1 MNLTPTPSS
10 FHPTTSSLVSIDRH
24 PEQKDLRSLRAV
36 ALKDLR
42 LFLILSLLVLSSTG
56 HAQLPA
62 GTTDAAQQTHEDPL
76 RTQANSALEKQ
87 DYPAA
92 LKLLTTLAD
101 KSPSGSHGD
110 DPHILYDLAFTQ
122 DALDLPA
129 AADTYRRA
137 IAADPKF
144 LDPHLALGLLLA
156 RTNHPAEA
164 RTELLAATTVPA
176 ENAPLKAR
184 AYRALAHLD
193 QTTNAEAARTE
204 LLAAL
209 KISPETPDDTLL
221 TAELAEAANDLPAAE
236 SAYGRALKAS
246 PADPQATAAL
256 AHLLLRQQKPA
267 EAESLLTA
275 ALTRHPNDPTLTAQ
289 LATVLTEQDK
299 NTQAI
304 PLVEKLHTANPG
316 NPAVTR
322 LLARLYDRDKQYDK
336 ADPLFA
342 SLVTPATADPTLLD
356 DRAATL
362 IHLKRYAEA
371 QTLLK
376 RALASPSAFP
386 SKDDLGAAASHLAF
400 AASQNNDPQ
409 TSLQALTLRATVW
422 PQSSSS
428 LFLTAIA
435 YDKLRQVKLASQFYK
450 QFLSVANGQYP
461 DEEWEAR
468 HRLPALEHM
477 K

>member
-1 MNLTPTPSS
+1 MPP
-10 FHPTTSSLVSIDRH
+10 
-24 PEQKDLRSLRAV
+24 PEQRRYTLPT
-36 ALKDLR
+36 ALSA
-42 LFLILSLLVLSSTG
+42 IVCVLLLATIPA

-62 GTTDAAQQTHEDPL
+62 GTTDAAQQAPEDPL
-76 RTQANSALEKQ
+76 RIQANAALEKQ
-87 DYPAA
+87 DYRTA
-92 LKLLTTLAD
+92 LKLLTLLVE
-101 KSPSGSHGD
+101 KSPSGSHED
-110 DPHILYDLAFTQ
+110 DQHILYDLAFTQ

-156 RTNHPAEA
+156 RTGKSSEA
-164 RTELLAATTVPA
+164 RTELLSATTVPA
-176 ENAPLKAR
+176 ENPPLKAR

-193 QTTNAEAARTE
+193 QAGNPEAARTE

-209 KISPETPDDTLL
+209 KLSPETPDDTLL
-221 TAELAEAANDLPAAE
+221 TAELAESANDLPAAE
-236 SAYGRALKAS
+236 AAYRRALKAS

-267 EAESLLTA
+267 EAETLLTA
-275 ALTRHPNDPTLTAQ
+275 ALAKHPSDPTLSAQ

-299 NTQAI
+299 VAQAI
-304 PLVEKLHTANPG
+304 PLVEKLHTANPE

-336 ADPLFA
+336 ADAFFA

-376 RALASPSAFP
+376 RALANPSAFP

-409 TSLQALTLRATVW
+409 TSLQALTLRATVL
-422 PQSSSS
+422 PQSPSS

-435 YDKLRQVKLASQFYK
+435 YDKLHQIKQAINAYQ

-468 HRLPALEHM
+468 HRLPALAHT